1 MSLNKK
7 IVDYH
12 IARLQDKNADV
23 RLKSIQELRDLGD
36 PQALAPL
43 ESLFRADPDP
53 AVRKAAQEAGRAI
66 FLKQGK

>member
-1 MSLNKK
+1 VSLKK

-12 IARLQDKNADV
+12 IARLQDKNAEV

-36 PQALAPL
+36 LHALVPL
-43 ESLFRADPDP
+43 ESVFRTDPDP

-66 FLKQGK
+66 YLKSSNE